1 MSEQSKSHVANAGL
15 NVDEAALQQLFALAL
30 QSLQVGRLDEA
41 EARFR
46 EILARQPQHADTL
59 NNIGLLNYQKGNFN
73 RANEYLSKAIAVDA
87 SNPLYV
93 NNLGLVRKAEGRLDE
108 AVACYRRAIELWP
121 GYPEAHFNL
130 GVTLQDQGKLDEA
143 AEAYIKAT
151 RLKPDYTKAH
161 HNLATVLM
169 KQDRL
174 EEAVQCY
181 TEALSGAGPQMAE
194 IHNNLGNVLRK
205 PGRPTG
211 ATDELRKSIALKPG
225 YGEGYYN
232 LGIALLLQGQIAEAR
247 DCFREVLTRDPQDAL
262 GYSGLGDV
270 HAAEGRHEAAIEN
283 YQKAISL
290 DGNCTLAYIGLAKAK
305 KFSMED
311 SELISGIEHILILK
325 QDNKEAQ
332 RALHFALGK
341 IYDNCG
347 LYDKAFTHYQNGN
360 ALKRSQVAFD
370 GQKHIAE
377 VSALINT
384 YTVELFAHYAG
395 HGANSELPVFIVGTP
410 RSGTTLIEQVLAAHP
425 RVHGAGELR
434 FITEFVQALPKRLDK
449 SEAYPEC
456 LRFLTRELISEL
468 AEAYLENL
476 RSYCGD
482 DKVLRVTDKMPGN
495 FYHVGLISILF
506 PHARIIHCRR
516 DPLDACLS
524 MYFQR
529 FNAGY
534 QYSYDLD
541 DLALFYSQYQR
552 LMAHWRRVLPGRLI
566 EIDYEDIVNHQEGA
580 SRKLVDACGLDW
592 NDACLRFYE
601 HNRPVLTAS
610 GWQVRQPIYKTAV
623 QRWKHY
629 EKHLG
634 PLKEALGD
642 QEA

>member
-1 MSEQSKSHVANAGL
+1 MSKPDKSHRAYAGINL
-15 NVDEAALQQLFALAL
+15 EADLQQLFALAL
-30 QSLQVGRLDEA
+30 QSLQAGRLNAA

-46 EILARQPQHADTL
+46 EILAKAPQHAETL
-59 NNIGLLNYQKGNFN
+59 NNIGLLNYQKGAFD

-108 AVACYRRAIELWP
+108 AVTCYRKAIELWP

-143 AEAYIKAT
+143 AEVYVKAT
-151 RLKPDYTKAH
+151 TLKPDYTKAH

-169 KQDRL
+169 KQGRL
-174 EEAVQCY
+174 EEAVQAY
-181 TEALSGAGPQMAE
+181 TEALSGADPQMAE
-194 IHNNLGNVLRK
+194 TYNNLGNVLRK
-205 PGRPTG
+205 LGRPTE
-211 ATDELRKSIALKPG
+211 AADELRKSIAIKPG
-225 YGEGYYN
+225 YAEGYYN

-247 DCFREVLTRDPQDAL
+247 ECFREVLTRDPQDPL
-262 GYSGLGDV
+262 GYSGLGDA
-270 HAAEGRHEAAIEN
+270 HAAEGQHEAAIEN

-290 DGNCTLAYIGLAKAK
+290 EGNCTPAYVGLAKAK

-311 SELISGIEHILILK
+311 SELISGIEHFLTL
-325 QDNKEAQ
+325 QENDNEAQ
-332 RALHFALGK
+332 RVLHFALGK
-341 IYDNCG
+341 IYDDCG
-347 LYDKAFTHYQNGN
+347 SYDKAFTHYQNAN
-360 ALKRSQVAFD
+360 ALKRSQVVFD
-370 GQKHIAE
+370 GQTHVAE

-384 YTVELFAHYAG
+384 YTSELFAHHAG

-410 RSGTTLIEQVLAAHP
+410 RSGTTLLEQILAAHP

-456 LRFLTRELISEL
+456 LRFLTADLISEL

-482 DKVLRVTDKMPGN
+482 GKVLRVTDKMPGN
-495 FYHVGLISILF
+495 FYHIGLISILF
-506 PHARIIHCRR
+506 PRARIIHCRR

-524 MYFQR
+524 IYFQASNTG
-529 FNAGY
+529 NA
-534 QYSYDLD
+534 YSYDLA
-541 DLALFYSQYQR
+541 DLSVFYRQYRR
-552 LMAHWRRVLPGRLI
+552 LMAHWRSVLPGRLI
-566 EIDYEDIVNHQEGA
+566 EVDYEELVNHQEVV
-580 SRKLVDACGLDW
+580 SRRLVAQCGLEWD
-592 NDACLRFYE
+592 DACLSFYQ
-601 HNRPVLTAS
+601 HRRPVLTVS

-634 PLKEALGD
+634 PLKRALGD
-642 QEA
+642 QQG